1 MKQKLE
7 AVEIVTKHIQQTEYV
22 YALCLDSL
30 VKCKFP
36 CKYVNYIWAFVSV
49 GHKC

>member
-7 AVEIVTKHIQQTEYV
+7 VVEIVTKHLHAEYV
-22 YALCLDSL
+22 FALCLDSL

-36 CKYVNYIWAFVSV
+36 CKYVNYI
-49 GHKC
+49 